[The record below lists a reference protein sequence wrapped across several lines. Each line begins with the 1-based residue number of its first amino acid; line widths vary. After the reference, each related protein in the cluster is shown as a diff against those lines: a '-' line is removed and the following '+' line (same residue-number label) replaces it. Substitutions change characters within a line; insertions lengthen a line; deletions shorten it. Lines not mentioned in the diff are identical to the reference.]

1 MRLPID
7 TSRLQFLVV
16 AAAEPLRQYE
26 EGKPREAWAPRVDT
40 NGEQLWR
47 VQLVALGNGEAD
59 IIRVAVPGNPNVSQ
73 GEMVRVDGMTAQ
85 AWEMEGRSGMAFRAT
100 AIRSV
105 SARAEKAA
113 A

>member
-1 MRLPID
+1 LRLPID